1 MPSSYYHPVRG
12 VNDSEA
18 FDERRRVHS
27 TFQRKR
33 EKWGGIWRGGRMPRG
48 SAWVRPQLT
57 SRENRAAPSSAPAL
71 QSCPSA
77 AAAGISEAPGIGDR
91 AERP

>member
-1 MPSSYYHPVRG
+1 
-12 VNDSEA
+12 
-18 FDERRRVHS
+18 
-27 TFQRKR
+27 
-33 EKWGGIWRGGRMPRG
+33 MPRG

-91 AERP
+91 AERPNLPGFTSPFGARRPERPVQILMIPSAERRCP